1 MSDKELVELVARAI
15 SLELKRQWDG
25 QEIVKELNDPTSWS
39 AEGGVID
46 LILIARALID
56 TMRANGYVHID
67 ELIERARKGMVEGSF
82 TSQEESRFAFEWL
95 KQFKVEGE

>member
-67 ELIERARKGMVEGSF
+67 DWMDGNFL
-82 TSQEESRFAFEWL
+82 
-95 KQFKVEGE
+95 